1 VIHQNLE
8 KTEIRK
14 KIQQWLGEMYLQVLL
29 ESKEGQY
36 HLISNKNG
44 FSFRKSGK
52 QPPPP
57 ALEHNRSKNHMLP
70 EGVYVK
76 SLAALGI
83 MDNQGKVFPTR
94 RDKFNQINRFLE
106 VVSEIFTPTDTEKQI
121 VVDFGCGKAY
131 LTFALMEIL
140 NQQKSKVEMV
150 GIDRKKDVIDSNN
163 QLVKNLGWSQMSFVT
178 GNIDDPLPYK
188 KVNIVLSLHACDTAT
203 DDAILQGLKYT
214 ADWILVAP
222 CCQHE
227 LYHQI
232 KTPSLHPLLKHGI
245 LKERIS
251 SILTDAIRADI
262 LEAFGYKVDVI
273 EFVDTQHTPKNIMLR
288 AKRCSDSF
296 SKEKYEKCLT
306 WTRELGVSPYIIENL
321 EKIF

>member
-1 VIHQNLE
+1 
-8 KTEIRK
+8 
-14 KIQQWLGEMYLQVLL
+14 
-29 ESKEGQY
+29 
-36 HLISNKNG
+36 
-44 FSFRKSGK
+44 
-52 QPPPP
+52 
-57 ALEHNRSKNHMLP
+57 MLP

-76 SLAALGI
+76 SLEALGI

-227 LYHQI
+227 LYNQI
-232 KTPSLHPLLKHGI
+232 KTPTLHPLLKHGI